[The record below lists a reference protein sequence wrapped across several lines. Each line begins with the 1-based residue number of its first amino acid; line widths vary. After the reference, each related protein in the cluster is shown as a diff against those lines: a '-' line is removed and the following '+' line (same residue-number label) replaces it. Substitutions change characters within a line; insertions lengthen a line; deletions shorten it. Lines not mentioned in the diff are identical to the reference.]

1 MYQLSSPCLAHLSHS
16 ISDQISMYLHH
27 HHRHCYHYHYHY
39 HGYKYQIQRAIQDE
53 GLENFSVRSTVELT
67 FVFFAMFVFSYIV
80 MFYANRLI
88 SAWNDHHS
96 QLWKTTG
103 LSSSAIASLPVFT
116 HGVNGERDLGVTI
129 DCVVCFSTVE
139 EGERVKVLPNCRHS
153 FHVAC
158 IDIWLRLHSTCPL
171 CRGSVLAKR
180 TEN

>member
-1 MYQLSSPCLAHLSHS
+1 MYQLSSPCLADLAHS

-27 HHRHCYHYHYHY
+27 YRHCYHY

-53 GLENFSVRSTVELT
+53 GLKNFSVRSTVELT